1 MKSLKYA
8 LAALLAAGVGNIA
21 NAEAAH
27 PDAQVTPLMT
37 KVLADY
43 PGKEATVITVNYPP
57 GGESPIHKH
66 NAHAFVYVLEGSIVM
81 GLRGGKN
88 VTLMPGET
96 FYEGPADIHTVS
108 RNASAIEPAKFLVFL
123 LKGKGAQIVLPA
135 Q

>member
-1 MKSLKYA
+1 MKSLKFA
-8 LAALLAAGVGNIA
+8 LAALLAAGMGKFA
-21 NAEAAH
+21 DAEPAH
-27 PDAQVTPLMT
+27 LDAQVTPLMN

-43 PGKEATVITVNYPP
+43 PDKEATVITVNYPP

-108 RNASAIEPAKFLVFL
+108 RNASATAPAKFLVFL
-123 LKGKGAQIVLPA
+123 LKRKGAQIVLPA